1 VLSIECHFLMGIL
14 YSPIPLV
21 ADVLTLKSSIRNV
34 LGFFFERGCTM
45 KFPIG
50 TGRLQTIARNDKI
63 CTLCRGNIGDE
74 FPRP

>member
-1 VLSIECHFLMGIL
+1 MILSFYLPKLAE
-14 YSPIPLV
+14 
-21 ADVLTLKSSIRNV
+21 RNNIN
-34 LGFFFERGCTM
+34 LSKFRRSNM